1 MIVVNVTVEIDPQH
15 LAAMKEGIA
24 AMETASCLEAGCLDY
39 CFSVEVNDPS
49 KLRITEKWES
59 KEALFAH
66 FTEPHMAAFQAL
78 IANYPPKGMEAF
90 FYEAEAF
97 TPPGM

>member
-1 MIVVNVTVEIDPQH
+1 MIVVNVTLEIDPEH
-15 LAAMKEGIA
+15 LPALKEGIA

-39 CFSVEVNDPS
+39 CFSVEVNNSS
-49 KLRITEKWES
+49 KLRITEKWETMD
-59 KEALFAH
+59 ALAAH
-66 FTEPHMAAFQAL
+66 FTAPHMAAFQAL

-90 FYEAEAF
+90 FYEAEEF